1 MYIVNLAQPA
11 TILIAL
17 LVTVLFIILGK
28 EFKKSILPAIP
39 LFLFLI
45 LLIINTVQ
53 LIIAPNV
60 GDDIKLTLTSGIIYE
75 SIYVFLSYI
84 AYLWVDNI
92 ETIVKN
98 KKSID
103 NSLDWFWKEIN

>member
-28 EFKKSILPAIP
+28 EFKKSILPAICLI
-39 LFLFLI
+39 LFLGLI
-45 LLIINTVQ
+45 LIHTFQSIV
-53 LIIAPNV
+53 
-60 GDDIKLTLTSGIIYE
+60 LTDAYYKAMATTSLGVDAIMI
-75 SIYVFLSYI
+75 FLSYI
-84 AYLWVDNI
+84 SYLWVDDI
-92 ETIVKN
+92 EAKEKN

-103 NSLDWFWKEIN
+103 NSLDWFWKKV